1 MRAPAWTL
9 SSVLG
14 LAGLGCVS
22 GTGAALARDI
32 PYGAVDDPGVRHC
45 DALNWSPQHAQ
56 AAACYRAL
64 VAASSDR
71 GVQAEAAWA
80 LGDAKTANDWFRD
93 ALAAKPDSARLRAR
107 WGELYIDTHQGQE
120 ALDLFKEALQH
131 GNDAYARLG
140 AATVLA
146 DQYAAAAGDYLKP
159 LMDDNKA
166 AAGARLAALLLAA
179 RMQLEDGD
187 AAKAAALLD
196 GAESL
201 ARQSQLPQL
210 DIIALR
216 AAMATSKGESADTW
230 VKQALAEDPAFGDI
244 YAVPAHFAE
253 ITRRYRDAVALNQK
267 AVQIQPDLWSARVEL
282 ATGLLRDN
290 RITEARTQL
299 EAAYKG
305 DPYDPVTAN
314 TLRLLDSLKDYD
326 VLVYSEDQLHSTGTA
341 VADGMPALIL
351 RLHKKES
358 AVLAPYA
365 EHLAQAAMDLYGK
378 QFRFKLK
385 EPVVVEVYPNHED
398 FAVRTAGMPG
408 IGLLGVTFGY
418 VLAMDSPSSRPVN
431 EFHWG
436 TTLWHELAHVY
447 TLESTD
453 HRVPRWLSEGLSVF
467 EEWRSGPIKG
477 EEIPGY
483 AFKAFAQGKALP
495 IAELDRGFIHPEY
508 PQQVQV
514 SYMQAGLICDFID
527 RSFGFDKLYDLLQQ
541 YRNTSDTA
549 TAVNAALGITA
560 TQFDQRFRADMQQ
573 QFGNLFAHLDDWG
586 RERTAANA
594 DLAHSQWPEAIEAA
608 KASLALQ
615 PQDVEDGSPYVV
627 MARAQVAM
635 NQEAPA
641 AQTLED
647 YWKRGGHDPQALK
660 YLAKRLTAAGR
671 LADAAAVL
679 QSVNEVAPLDYDLH
693 GELGDTLFELHRND
707 EALAE
712 YQTAL
717 ALDPPDAAQ
726 AHYRLARAQFARND
740 APAARRE
747 LLRSLEIAPNF
758 KPAQQL
764 LLELS
769 RVPGTSQ

>member
-1 MRAPAWTL
+1 MTL
-9 SSVLG
+9 VAL
-14 LAGLGCVS
+14 C
-22 GTGAALARDI
+22 GAAGARGI
-32 PYGAVDDPGVRHC
+32 PYGAVDDPGLRHC

-64 VAASSDR
+64 VASSRDR
-71 GVQAEAAWA
+71 GVQAESAWA
-80 LGDAKTANDWFRD
+80 LGDAKSANDWFRE
-93 ALAAKPDSARLRAR
+93 AVAARPESVRLRVR

-131 GNDAYARLG
+131 GSDAYARVG
-140 AATVLA
+140 AGAVLA
-146 DQYAAAAGDYLKP
+146 DQYAAQASEYFGP
-159 LMDDNKA
+159 VVDDSKA
-166 AAGARLAALLLAA
+166 PIGARLAATLLAT
-179 RMQLEDGD
+179 RMLLEDGD
-187 AAKAAALLD
+187 TTKAAALLD
-196 GAESL
+196 RATAL
-201 ARQSQLPQL
+201 AQQGQLPQL
-210 DIIALR
+210 DILALR
-216 AAMATSKGESADTW
+216 AALANLKGEDAAAW
-230 VKQALAEDPAFGDI
+230 VTQAQAEDPAFGDI
-244 YAVPAHFAE
+244 YALPAHVAV

-267 AVQIQPDLWSARVEL
+267 AVQVQPDLWSARVEL

-326 VLVYSEDQLHSTGTA
+326 VLVFAEDQLHSTGTA

-358 AVLAPYA
+358 GVIAPYA
-365 EHLAQAAMDLYGK
+365 ERLAREAMDLYSS

-418 VLAMDSPSSRPVN
+418 VLAMDSPSSRPIN

-467 EEWRSGPIKG
+467 EEWRTGPIKG

-483 AFKAFAQGKALP
+483 AFQALAAGKALP

-508 PQQVQV
+508 PEQVQV
-514 SYMQAGLICDFID
+514 SYMQAGLVCDFVD

-541 YRNTSDTA
+541 YRDTSDTA
-549 TAVNAALGITA
+549 TAVQAALGVSA
-560 TQFDQRFRADMQQ
+560 AEFDRRFRMDLQQ
-573 QFGNLFAHLDDWG
+573 QFGGLFSHLDEWAQQ
-586 RERTAANA
+586 RTAANVGMQR
-594 DLAHSQWPEAIEAA
+594 SQWPQALEAA
-608 KASLALQ
+608 RAALALHA
-615 PQDVEDGSPYVV
+615 QDVEDGSPYVV
-627 MARAQVAM
+627 LGRTYAAM
-635 NQEAPA
+635 GQEASA
-641 AQTLED
+641 SQALED

-660 YLAKRLTAAGR
+660 YLAQRLATGGR
-671 LADAAAVL
+671 AADAAAVL
-679 QSVNEVAPLDYDLH
+679 ESVNYVAPLDYGLH
-693 GELGDTLFELHRND
+693 GELGDRLLELKRND

-712 YQTAL
+712 YQAAL
-717 ALDPPDAAQ
+717 AMNPPDLAQ
-726 AHYRLARAQFARND
+726 AHYRVAHAQFARND
-740 APAARRE
+740 VAAARRE
-747 LLRSLEIAPNF
+747 LLRALEVAPNY

-764 LLELS
+764 LLELA
-769 RVPGTSQ
+769 RTPQKSQ